1 MTTVLPAF
9 RHQTAQQALQLLQ
22 SSGSGGVDTTGDLSG
37 GGSGLIAGNSVQ
49 KSAMARISELLLSVR
64 IADGPSLRDRSDAQQ
79 NAIERISKL
88 LLGGAGSSDGFLVVM
103 PAKAKLVEGGSGAD
117 TVTIAASGDGLQ
129 PNYVSL
135 GDGNDRLNISST
147 GDATADYW
155 QGSTVSGAAI
165 GPATVNGKE
174 IAVVIPSGQ
183 GIFAGAGNDV
193 VTISAGRDVY
203 HVSGNEGDDALT
215 IAAGRD
221 ISGIWGGAGND
232 ALTLA
237 SGASIDNITGD
248 NGDDVITA
256 AAGKEAR
263 SISGGQGRDI
273 LTISAGETVSDISG
287 GSGSDIINVASG
299 GGAYYVLG
307 GEGNDAISVVA
318 TEVNHVEGGT
328 GDDTIKINASTAKGI
343 SGGRGDDRI
352 DLTGTDTASM
362 FFDRGD
368 GKDVVSVG
376 GETTIVFAERSINDA
391 TISYGDGTITV
402 SFADNGDSVTLDYS
416 GARLKGSQPALT
428 AATTGTTEIRRVA
441 PAGMGASSLYAYFDS
456 HNAGGFSLTLS

>member
-1 MTTVLPAF
+1 MTTVLPTF

-22 SSGSGGVDTTGDLSG
+22 S
-37 GGSGLIAGNSVQ
+37 GGSGDLEKTSGFFGSGLGFMAGSSAQ
-49 KSAMARISELLLSVR
+49 KSAVARISELLLSMS
-64 IADGPSLRDRSDAQQ
+64 ITDGPSLRGGSDARQ

-117 TVTIAASGDGLQ
+117 AVTIAASGDGLQ

-135 GDGNDRLNISST
+135 GDGNDRLNLSST

-165 GPATVNGKE
+165 GPATIDGKE

-193 VTISAGRDVY
+193 VTIAAGRDVY
-203 HVSGNEGDDALT
+203 HVSGNEGDDVLT
-215 IAAGRD
+215 VAAGRD

-237 SGASIDNITGD
+237 GGASIDNITGD
-248 NGDDVITA
+248 AGDDVITA
-256 AAGKEAR
+256 AAGKVAR
-263 SISGGQGRDI
+263 FISGGQGQDV
-273 LTISAGETVSDISG
+273 LTISAGQTVSDIGG

-299 GGAYYVLG
+299 GGAYYILG
-307 GEGNDAISVVA
+307 GEGNDTISVVA

-352 DLTGTDTASM
+352 DLTGTDSASM

-368 GKDVVSVG
+368 GKDIVRVG
-376 GETTIVFAERSINDA
+376 GETTIVFAERSIDDA

-402 SFADNGDSVTLDYS
+402 SFADNGDSVTMDYS
-416 GARLKGSQPALT
+416 GARLKGTQPALT
-428 AATTGTTEIRRVA
+428 TATTGTTEARRLA
-441 PAGMGASSLYAYFDS
+441 PAGVGASSLYAYFDS